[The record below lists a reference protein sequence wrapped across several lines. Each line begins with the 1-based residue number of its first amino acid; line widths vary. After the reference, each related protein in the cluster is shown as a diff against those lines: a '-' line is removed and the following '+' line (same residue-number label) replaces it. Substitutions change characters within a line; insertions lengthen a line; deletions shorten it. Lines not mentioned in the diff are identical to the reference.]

1 MTATHPYVSAMKD
14 RHGRIRWRYRRA
26 GKTIYLPGIPGEEGF
41 EAAYQAV
48 VEGRPIPEREPAEIM
63 PHPCQ
68 RTPKSLR
75 AAWDLVPRLLPEW
88 HGLEPE
94 TRDRQ
99 DRIAAAFLIS
109 PVAEGADLLW
119 GDVPVADIRRRHIK
133 TILADRASTPHAARH
148 LLVVIRRMIMVAM
161 DEEWIETDPTY
172 RVRHRPDYVGWKA
185 WPESARRAFE
195 SRWPVG
201 TTPRLAYALALW
213 LGNRRGDIV
222 QLAPAAIEGDTIRIV
237 QGKTGRELVLDIT
250 PMLREALDAADMSG
264 PTILKTQY
272 GKPFSA
278 KSLTGRM
285 RDWTR
290 AAGLPQGHTL
300 HGLRKTL
307 GKMLAEGGATTR
319 QIMDTLGHTDIQH
332 AELYTREADQK
343 RLARAGMQRV
353 VRLVSSGPGKRG

>member
-1 MTATHPYVSAMKD
+1 MTTTHPNVSAMTD
-14 RHGRIRWRYRRA
+14 RHGQTRWRYRRA
-26 GKTIYLPGIPGEEGF
+26 GKTIYLPGSPGDAAF
-41 EAAYQAV
+41 EAAYLAV
-48 VEGRPIPEREPAEIM
+48 IEGRPIPEQRPADVL
-63 PHPCQ
+63 PHPSS
-68 RTPKSLR
+68 RTPRSLR
-75 AAWDLVPRLLPEW
+75 AAWDLVPSLLPEW

-99 DRIAAAFLIS
+99 ERIAAAFLGS
-109 PVAEGADLLW
+109 PVSTESDLLW
-119 GDVPVADIRRRHIK
+119 ADVPVADIRRRHIK
-133 TILADRASTPHAARH
+133 MILSARADTPHAARH
-148 LLVVIRRMIMVAM
+148 LLVVIRRMILVAL
-161 DEEWIETDPTY
+161 DEEWIETDPTQ

-185 WPESARRAFE
+185 WPESARRAYE

-201 TTPRLAYALALW
+201 STPRLAYALALW
-213 LGNRRGDIV
+213 LGNRRGDV
-222 QLAPAAIEGDTIRIV
+222 VTLTPSAIEGDTIRIV
-237 QGKTGRELVLDIT
+237 QGKTGREIVLDIT
-250 PMLREALDAADMSG
+250 PMLREVLDAADLSG

-272 GKPFSA
+272 GQPFSA

-353 VRLVSSGPGKRG
+353 VRLVSSGPGGRG